1 MSSRFHIITPSLRFH
16 VTFFLSF
23 FYVRVPGHTR
33 ACGGCWGCTGASMRG
48 RPLRVSG
55 LIRLQ
60 LEYVFPMPPSP
71 PVPSHPLLTATAVVR
86 ASEETK
92 ISRRTERNR
101 QAAKHRA
108 PSNQAKPARAV
119 SIKKNYLYV
128 IVR

>member
-1 MSSRFHIITPSLRFH
+1 
-16 VTFFLSF
+16 
-23 FYVRVPGHTR
+23 
-33 ACGGCWGCTGASMRG
+33 MRG

-71 PVPSHPLLTATAVVR
+71 PVPSHPLPTAAAVVR

-92 ISRRTERNR
+92 NARSMERNR

-108 PSNQAKPARAV
+108 PNNQAKAARAV
-119 SIKKNYLYV
+119 SIKKNDIFL
-128 IVR
+128 IVCV